1 MRIPTPLR
9 SSGCLPFPGRP
20 LHDRRSRAGR
30 GLASVASPR
39 KLAPRSCRS
48 PSEGHHPHLRGDPG
62 PVPAA
67 RWHTRRSGRRRCDRR
82 RSRPCPGLPPGC
94 RHTGAHIPTAECR
107 RDGCRA
113 ARHGRPAPASAPAR
127 IGVPH
132 RTGPPP
138 LPDPVPAPEAP
149 GPARG
154 RRSRTPRPRW
164 PVPACPSA
172 VPPASAP
179 GLAATPGRTVTR
191 GPGSRLRSTLH
202 QSALRTPLA
211 LFLSPSPVRQP
222 PHPEAAAD
230 RTTSR
235 RAGRASA
242 GHSRRLPARPAE
254 SAQTARRASRSP
266 HHPSS
271 RPPRFHHG
279 SPAHGAPG
287 PPAPGFPRPA
297 RRGRR
302 RAYGTGDVTR
312 RVMPV

>member
-1 MRIPTPLR
+1 MRQAPLPPLPGP
-9 SSGCLPFPGRP
+9 SSGLPPHRRAHSHGGMPSRRVPCRPSRPTRPG
-20 LHDRRSRAGR
+20 LGAGTDRRAPPHGT
-30 GLASVASPR
+30 
-39 KLAPRSCRS
+39 APRSRI
-48 PSEGHHPHLRGDPG
+48 
-62 PVPAA
+62 
-67 RWHTRRSGRRRCDRR
+67 RW
-82 RSRPCPGLPPGC
+82 RP
-94 RHTGAHIPTAECR
+94 
-107 RDGCRA
+107 
-113 ARHGRPAPASAPAR
+113 
-127 IGVPH
+127 
-132 RTGPPP
+132 
-138 LPDPVPAPEAP
+138 PEAT

-164 PVPACPSA
+164 PVPGCPSS

-179 GLAATPGRTVTR
+179 GVARTPGRTVTP

-211 LFLSPSPVRQP
+211 LFRSPSPVRQP

-254 SAQTARRASRSP
+254 SAQTARRAGFSP
-266 HHPSS
+266 HHPPS
-271 RPPRFHHG
+271 RPQRFCHR
-279 SPAHGAPG
+279 SPAYRAPG

-297 RRGRR
+297 RRGQR

-312 RVMPV
+312 RVMPA